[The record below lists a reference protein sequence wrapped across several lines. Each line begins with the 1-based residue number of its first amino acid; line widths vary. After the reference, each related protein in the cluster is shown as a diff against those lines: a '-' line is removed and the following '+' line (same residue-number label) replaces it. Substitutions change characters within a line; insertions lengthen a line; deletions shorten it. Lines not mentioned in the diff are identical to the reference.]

1 MFKDLHGTIVYKGVH
16 FYDFGCDDSVMYPL
30 DFTFFSCNQDVYHL
44 DSLALIVQIALYY
57 FKSIR
62 SIYEHD
68 LGVFVANPCFSNVPN
83 TCHIID
89 DNFFS
94 ILGFFSSEVFLLVAS
109 CVLLIFCVFQVKKN
123 VFRLIFWLS
132 VFFLIST
139 LVILFSKSV
148 VFSLCYRY
156 QFFFSSFHLWF
167 KIFFLVLM
175 LIYLIISYFYFLDE
189 KSGRPYFFVTYFFF
203 LLFSFIF
210 CMCADFIVFYVGLEG
225 LSFVLYFI
233 LGQAGYRQRPM
244 EALFKYF
251 FLSGFSSNIILFGIL
266 LIYLSF
272 GSVNFFDLYWLL
284 VNLHSTD
291 AFSFSYYI
299 GFLVLFV
306 GFFFKLGIVPFHVWM
321 SDVYEGLG
329 NHVTLFLAT
338 INKLVMVFAV
348 LYLVYF
354 FRSVFVLF
362 QDIFL
367 IFGFLT
373 VGLGI
378 ICAYYETNIRK
389 IIAYSSIVTLGF
401 LFILYGLFMYYGL
414 FLFVIYFLF
423 YVLVVFTFFVVLIG
437 IRERSKGFV
446 LRNI

>member
-1 MFKDLHGTIVYKGVH
+1 
-16 FYDFGCDDSVMYPL
+16 
-30 DFTFFSCNQDVYHL
+30 
-44 DSLALIVQIALYY
+44 
-57 FKSIR
+57 
-62 SIYEHD
+62 
-68 LGVFVANPCFSNVPN
+68 
-83 TCHIID
+83 
-89 DNFFS
+89 
-94 ILGFFSSEVFLLVAS
+94 
-109 CVLLIFCVFQVKKN
+109 
-123 VFRLIFWLS
+123 
-132 VFFLIST
+132 
-139 LVILFSKSV
+139 
-148 VFSLCYRY
+148 
-156 QFFFSSFHLWF
+156 
-167 KIFFLVLM
+167 
-175 LIYLIISYFYFLDE
+175 
-189 KSGRPYFFVTYFFF
+189 
-203 LLFSFIF
+203 
-210 CMCADFIVFYVGLEG
+210 
-225 LSFVLYFI
+225 
-233 LGQAGYRQRPM
+233 
-244 EALFKYF
+244 
-251 FLSGFSSNIILFGIL
+251 
-266 LIYLSF
+266 
-272 GSVNFFDLYWLL
+272 
-284 VNLHSTD
+284 
-291 AFSFSYYI
+291 
-299 GFLVLFV
+299 
-306 GFFFKLGIVPFHVWM
+306 M